1 MKSLDEV
8 IEEMQLKS
16 DVNRHYREEN
26 ADVLNYLVLCRNY
39 KKQMEIVEQIK
50 QDAVRQR
57 DAHIKALADL
67 KRNDPLTWDELRQME
82 GKPVWWMHGEVGE
95 WITIYR
101 VPTLGNGNDNVIYA
115 TLCSGPEYWIWR
127 KDMNKFQYYRK
138 ERHGK
143 YTD

>member
-26 ADVLNYLVLCRNY
+26 ADVLHYLVLCREY

-67 KRNDPLTWDELRQME
+67 KRNEPLTWDELRSME
-82 GKPVWWMHGEVGE
+82 GKPVYVKLLGAYESYPNASRWMLVQSD
-95 WITIYR
+95 
-101 VPTLGNGNDNVIYA
+101 VSFGNAWFIDRSRARY
-115 TLCSGPEYWIWR
+115 CFYE
-127 KDMNKFQYYRK
+127 KDMNEIWQAYRK
-138 ERHGK
+138 ERL
-143 YTD
+143 